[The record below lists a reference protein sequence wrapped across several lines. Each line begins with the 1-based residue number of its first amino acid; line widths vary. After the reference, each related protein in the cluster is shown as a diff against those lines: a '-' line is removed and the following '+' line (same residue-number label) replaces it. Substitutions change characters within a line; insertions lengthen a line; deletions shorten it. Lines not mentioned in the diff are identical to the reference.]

1 MSAQEIQKIE
11 QNIKDKR
18 EQLARERD
26 ALVVCEIGDQA
37 RIKQRIRMKK
47 EEIRDFEQEK
57 WQIIA
62 GMVANWRIS
71 DDEAQ
76 QIVTETVIEVQ
87 AVSGQTHDVPSTEI
101 LELLQEILAK
111 LPVIRLMYLR
121 AKNPINTQGILTVSS
136 KSNLKISSAEFTSLM
151 LFLSLLIVENQVTSW
166 LQVIRGWEKVQS

>member
-1 MSAQEIQKIE
+1 
-11 QNIKDKR
+11 
-18 EQLARERD
+18 
-26 ALVVCEIGDQA
+26 
-37 RIKQRIRMKK
+37 MKK

-101 LELLQEILAK
+101 LELLREILTKLNEPGKPAAAK
-111 LPVIRLMYLR
+111 LKGAFSVLPPFVAVSIETELDIENTVQRYLPTFSNWMREARDRL
-121 AKNPINTQGILTVSS
+121 K
-136 KSNLKISSAEFTSLM
+136 K
-151 LFLSLLIVENQVTSW
+151 
-166 LQVIRGWEKVQS
+166 

>member
-101 LELLQEILAK
+101 LELLREILTKLNEPGKPAAAK
-111 LPVIRLMYLR
+111 LKGAFSVLPPFVAVSIETELDIENTVQRYLPTFSNWMREARDRL
-121 AKNPINTQGILTVSS
+121 K
-136 KSNLKISSAEFTSLM
+136 K
-151 LFLSLLIVENQVTSW
+151 
-166 LQVIRGWEKVQS
+166 

>member
-57 WQIIA
+57 WQILA

-111 LPVIRLMYLR
+111 LNEPGKPAAARLKAAFSVLPPFVSISYEAELDTESTFQRYLPTFSNWIREVR
-121 AKNPINTQGILTVSS
+121 DRPK
-136 KSNLKISSAEFTSLM
+136 K
-151 LFLSLLIVENQVTSW
+151 
-166 LQVIRGWEKVQS
+166 

>member
-111 LPVIRLMYLR
+111 LNEPGKPAAARLKAAFSVLPPFVSISYEAELDTESTFQRYLPTFSNWIREVR
-121 AKNPINTQGILTVSS
+121 DRPK
-136 KSNLKISSAEFTSLM
+136 K
-151 LFLSLLIVENQVTSW
+151 
-166 LQVIRGWEKVQS
+166 

>member
-111 LPVIRLMYLR
+111 LNEPGKPAAARLKAAFSVLPPFVSISYEAELDTESTFQRYLPTFSNWIREAR
-121 AKNPINTQGILTVSS
+121 DR
-136 KSNLKISSAEFTSLM
+136 LK
-151 LFLSLLIVENQVTSW
+151 
-166 LQVIRGWEKVQS
+166 K

>member
-1 MSAQEIQKIE
+1 MSPQELQQIELDIQ
-11 QNIKDKR
+11 DLR
-18 EQLARERD
+18 EQLTGLRS
-26 ALVVCEIGDQA
+26 ALAKSRPEDKA
-37 RIKQRIRMKK
+37 MFKQL
-47 EEIRDFEQEK
+47 IRDKRKEIYNFEHEK

-111 LPVIRLMYLR
+111 LNEPGKPAAAKLKAAFSVLPPFVSVSYEAELDTESTFQRYLPTFSNWIREAR
-121 AKNPINTQGILTVSS
+121 DR
-136 KSNLKISSAEFTSLM
+136 LK
-151 LFLSLLIVENQVTSW
+151 
-166 LQVIRGWEKVQS
+166 K